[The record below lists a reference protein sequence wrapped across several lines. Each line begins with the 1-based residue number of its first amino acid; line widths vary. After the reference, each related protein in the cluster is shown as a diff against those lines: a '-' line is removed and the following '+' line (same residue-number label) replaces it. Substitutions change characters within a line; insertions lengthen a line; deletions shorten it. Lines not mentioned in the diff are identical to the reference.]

1 MGWVYLFLAAQ
12 KLHSWPDG
20 GYSYSQIIF
29 NFKTWSVFIL
39 YVCNSRKRLLAQIC
53 RSEWKQYIAARDNSV
68 YSSATAIQISGS
80 VELENK
86 DFNVRSLDSSSKASS
101 RFVGR
106 CVLDLENG
114 CRIQS
119 YTSGCFSFGKY
130 LNCSKRLRRW
140 PVMCSFRLLR
150 LSPFSSRCSSS
161 SGNISTFPC
170 STRSA
175 HLSSFFTNAS
185 TLSFIVRIFVFG
197 PCNDRLSMLSLS
209 NIHAK

>member
-1 MGWVYLFLAAQ
+1 MVDTATRRSSSTSRRDRYLF
-12 KLHSWPDG
+12 
-20 GYSYSQIIF
+20 F
-29 NFKTWSVFIL
+29 M
-39 YVCNSRKRLLAQIC
+39 YVTAEKNCSHKYVDPNGS
-53 RSEWKQYIAARDNSV
+53 STSIAARDNSV
-68 YSSATAIQISGS
+68 YSSATAKIQA
-80 VELENK
+80 VWELENK
-86 DFNVRSLDSSSKASS
+86 VFNVRSLDSSSKASS

-106 CVLDLENG
+106 WVLDSENG

-119 YTSGCFSFGKY
+119 YSSGCVSFGKY
-130 LNCSKRLRRW
+130 FLNCSKRLRRW

-175 HLSSFFTNAS
+175 HLSSFFINAS
-185 TLSFIVRIFVFG
+185 TLSFIVKIFVFG

-209 NIHAK
+209 KIHAK